1 MQDFGRDSMMSRMAK
16 VGFVSML
23 LMFGVGCAN
32 MEESMSLRK
41 PTARVMGM
49 QFRDADAYGATVVF
63 DVQIVNHYPVEL
75 PLLRLN
81 YAVSSRGKRFMAGQ
95 QELAVQIP
103 VGGSQIVALPIR
115 IDYIGTLRLLGGA
128 RPGATIPYEAQVDL
142 TVNTP
147 RLGTILLPLQR
158 VDQVTLPSLPGVDV
172 EKLLRG
178 SGTL

>member
-1 MQDFGRDSMMSRMAK
+1 MMSRMAK

-23 LMFGVGCAN
+23 LMVGVGCAN

-63 DVQIVNHYPVEL
+63 DVQIVNHYPTEL

-103 VGGSQIVALPIR
+103 VNGSQIVPLPVR
-115 IDYIGTLRLLGGA
+115 IDYISTLRLLGGV

-147 RLGTILLPLQR
+147 RLGAIMLPLQS
-158 VDQVTLPSLPGVDV
+158 VGEVTLPLLPDADV
-172 EKLLRG
+172 ERLLSG
-178 SGTL
+178 SGAL